1 MVDLSGARWR
11 ASSYSNKEG
20 GDCVEVADGFPGI
33 VPVRDS
39 KDIDRAPLVFSA
51 HTWAAFVMDLSS
63 SGSSPRPGGSRLPR
77 RPRPGS

>member
-1 MVDLSGARWR
+1 MVDLSGVRWR
-11 ASSYSNKEG
+11 ASSYSNQEG
-20 GDCVEVADGFPGI
+20 GNCVEVGDGFPGV

-63 SGSSPRPGGSRLPR
+63 SGSSPRRAGSRLL
-77 RPRPGS
+77 